1 MIPGQPNLAK
11 SLGIVSDT
19 ELVTKAKK
27 GDESAFNQ
35 LLEKHYDLISKKAQ
49 AYSSA
54 PVPQSVIK
62 AQAIKIFKGVIDRYD
77 PASEANFRTFLE
89 SNLRLSR
96 FVNQTK
102 NVARIPEHRFLM
114 LSRYVATKEI
124 LRIEKDREPTPT
136 EISEV
141 LHISVT
147 DATELEKAVSRKEL
161 SSSGMTFDQVGAIS
175 DRFKESTEFIYF
187 VLTPQEQL
195 VFDYSL
201 GAHGKPRLDSVS
213 EISHKTGLSQDKV
226 YSIKRDLAKKLQQ
239 AR

>member
-1 MIPGQPNLAK
+1 MIPDQPNLMKAMGLSPDK
-11 SLGIVSDT
+11 D
-19 ELVTKAKK
+19 LVTKAKR

-35 LLEKHYDLISKKAQ
+35 LLERHYDLISKKAQ

-77 PASEANFRTFLE
+77 PSSDANFRTFLE

-114 LSRYVATKEI
+114 LSRYVTTKEI
-124 LRIEKDREPTPT
+124 LKTEKDREPTPT
-136 EISEV
+136 EMAEA
-141 LHISVT
+141 LHISVS

-161 SSSGMTFDQVGAIS
+161 STSGMTFDQVGAIN
-175 DRFKESTEFIYF
+175 DRFKDSLEFIYF

-201 GAHGKPRLDSVS
+201 GAHGKPRLDSVT
-213 EISHKTGLSQDKV
+213 EIMRKTGLTQDKV
-226 YSIKRDLAKKLQQ
+226 YAIKRDLAKKLQQ